1 MLALAGSVVLNLV
14 LLGLYYGGG
23 GLDSVQER
31 FYSHDPNAPDK
42 VAIISIEGLIL
53 EGEGFVKRQI
63 DHAMK
68 DPGVKAVVLRV
79 DSPGGTVTGSDFIY
93 HHLSQ
98 LREKK
103 PLVVSM
109 GGIAASGGYY
119 VSMAVGDKP
128 ETIFAE
134 PTTWTGS
141 IGVVIPHYNVSDL
154 MKNWGVQDDSI
165 ASHRLKTMGSFTKP
179 MTPEER
185 LILQELVDDS
195 FGRFKEIVKSGRP
208 KFRNDAKALDTLATG
223 QIFTANQALKGGL
236 VDKIGFLD
244 AAVDRAIALANLN
257 PVNVRVVKYKREVSF
272 ASALMDSSDSEARL
286 PGLEKLLEMAS
297 PRAYFLWT
305 ALPPLVT
312 NRAMLGGRSSGS
324 D

>member
-1 MLALAGSVVLNLV
+1 
-14 LLGLYYGGG
+14 
-23 GLDSVQER
+23 
-31 FYSHDPNAPDK
+31 
-42 VAIISIEGLIL
+42 
-53 EGEGFVKRQI
+53 
-63 DHAMK
+63 
-68 DPGVKAVVLRV
+68 
-79 DSPGGTVTGSDFIY
+79 
-93 HHLSQ
+93 
-98 LREKK
+98 
-103 PLVVSM
+103 
-109 GGIAASGGYY
+109 
-119 VSMAVGDKP
+119 
-128 ETIFAE
+128 
-134 PTTWTGS
+134 
-141 IGVVIPHYNVSDL
+141 